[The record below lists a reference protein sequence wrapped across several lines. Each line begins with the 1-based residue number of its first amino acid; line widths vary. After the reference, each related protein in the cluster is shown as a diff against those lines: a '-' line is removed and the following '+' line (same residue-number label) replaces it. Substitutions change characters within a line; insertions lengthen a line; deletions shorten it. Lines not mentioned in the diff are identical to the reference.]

1 MESSGSHTL
10 TDAFLQYLEIERN
23 ASFNTRLAYE
33 RDLNQFF
40 AFLKE
45 TGRSLGPDNA
55 PSAGLVTEGCV
66 TAFVYRLY
74 EAREKKTSIAR
85 KLSSIRSFFRFLVRR
100 GLVEANPA
108 ELVPTPKADKFLP
121 AVLTVDE
128 AAALVGAPSA
138 EAKIKSGVDE
148 KTLLRDL
155 AVLEVLYSAGIRVSE
170 LTGLDIKDVDL
181 SAGTIRVMGKGGKE
195 RIAYLGGLAAGS
207 LKSYIDRGRGMDC
220 GRALFTGGKAG
231 GRVGRMTPR
240 TVQRLVKKYAVAS
253 NLNKTPTPHSLRHTF
268 ATHLLD
274 AGVDLRSIQDLLG
287 HSKLST
293 TQRYTKVA
301 LATMMEAYDKAHPK
315 AVKKG

>member
-1 MESSGSHTL
+1 METSNFHTL
-10 TDAFLQYLEIERN
+10 TDGFLQYLEIERN
-23 ASFNTRLAYE
+23 ASFNTRLAYAS
-33 RDLNQFF
+33 DLGQFF
-40 AFLKE
+40 VFLKE
-45 TGRSLGPDNA
+45 TGRACAPDGP

-74 EAREKKTSIAR
+74 EASEKKTSIAR

-100 GLVEANPA
+100 GLVGTNPA

-128 AAALVGAPSA
+128 AAELVRAPVKA
-138 EAKIKSGVDE
+138 AGMDE

-181 SAGTIRVMGKGGKE
+181 DAGTIRVMGKGGKE

-207 LKSYIDRGRGMDC
+207 LKAYIDRGRGASG

-231 GRVGRMTPR
+231 NRPGRVTAR
-240 TVQRLVKKYAVAS
+240 TVQRLVRKYAVLS
-253 NLNKTPTPHSLRHTF
+253 GLNKTPTPHSFRHTF

-274 AGVDLRSIQDLLG
+274 AGVDLRSIQELLG

-301 LATMMEAYDKAHPK
+301 LATMMEVYDKAHPK